1 MKFENLMDLYDEY
14 KDYELDYVID
24 KTIVAKSLNLV
35 AADGGV
41 GKTTICL
48 QMAHAI
54 QKGCFFFGYLC
65 QKKNVLWI
73 NNEMERGFLVHRT
86 KSTGIAPFSILNFDF
101 TIDDENCIKELAKN
115 AVNDGF
121 EVIFIDSLVASI
133 SHLDENDNV
142 GMGMMLKTIK
152 KILCN
157 EYGLTVVIIHHLGK
171 AFNNQFFDV
180 NRIRGASAI
189 KDQCDDVF
197 MLNTYK
203 DGSRAIKNVKSKRN
217 NDFMLRLQMEDGRFV
232 DFNSEDGNVFEEKIS
247 TEDLII
253 DLLKER
259 GQLKQIEIC
268 EIIKKDKMSVLKC
281 LNRSEGLLWNKEKVG
296 KAFVY
301 SLMENENE

>member
-1 MKFENLMDLYDEY
+1 MKFENLMDLQEEY
-14 KDYELDYVID
+14 KNYELDFVID
-24 KTIVAKSLNLV
+24 KTIVAKSLSLV
-35 AADGGV
+35 AAEGGV

-48 QMAHAI
+48 QMAYAI
-54 QKGCFFFGYLC
+54 QKGSFFFGYLC

-73 NNEMERGFLVHRT
+73 NNEMEKGFLVHRT

-101 TIDDENCIKELAKN
+101 TIDNEDCIKELAKN

-121 EVIFIDSLVASI
+121 EVVFIDSLVASI

-157 EYGLTVVIIHHLGK
+157 EYGLTVILIHHLGK

-217 NDFMLRLQMEDGRFV
+217 NDFMLRLEMQDGKFIGWHPDED
-232 DFNSEDGNVFEEKIS
+232 SFEEKIS

-253 DLLKER
+253 DLLKEK

-268 EIIKKDKMSVLKC
+268 GMIKKDKMSVLKC
-281 LNRSEGLLWNKEKVG
+281 LNRSEDLLWKKTKVG

-301 SLMENENE
+301 TLIDNEN